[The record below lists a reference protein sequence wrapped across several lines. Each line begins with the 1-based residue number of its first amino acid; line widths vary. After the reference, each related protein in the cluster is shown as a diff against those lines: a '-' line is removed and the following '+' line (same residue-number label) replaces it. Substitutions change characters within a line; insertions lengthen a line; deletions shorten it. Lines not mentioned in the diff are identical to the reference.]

1 MRVII
6 TGGTGMIGSEL
17 AASLA
22 GDGHE
27 VIALSRNP
35 SKHAPPPG
43 VQIEKWD
50 SKTAAG
56 WGHLADGADAIVNLA
71 AESIAGE
78 GFPPDRWTAAKK
90 RRIRQSRIDAGNA
103 VVEAV
108 KAAASKPAVVIQ
120 ASGNDYYGDQGDEV
134 LTEEVP
140 PGDSFL
146 ADVTLDWEGAT
157 APVAGMGVRHVVAR
171 GGIVLSMEGGAL
183 PSTVLPFRLF
193 VGGPLGNGRQWW
205 PWIHIQDLV
214 RAIRFLIEN
223 EAASGP
229 VIVCTP
235 NPLRNKDFARVIGEV
250 MGRPSYFPVPAF
262 ALKLALGEV
271 ADTVLHSRR
280 TLPEKLQALGFTF
293 LYPDLKPALEDLLK

>member
-1 MRVII
+1 
-6 TGGTGMIGSEL
+6 
-17 AASLA
+17 
-22 GDGHE
+22 
-27 VIALSRNP
+27 
-35 SKHAPPPG
+35 
-43 VQIEKWD
+43 
-50 SKTAAG
+50 
-56 WGHLADGADAIVNLA
+56 
-71 AESIAGE
+71 
-78 GFPPDRWTAAKK
+78 
-90 RRIRQSRIDAGNA
+90 
-103 VVEAV
+103 
-108 KAAASKPAVVIQ
+108 
-120 ASGNDYYGDQGDEV
+120 V
-134 LTEEVP
+134 LTEEAP

-146 ADVTLDWEGAT
+146 ADITLDWEGAT
-157 APVAGMGVRHVVAR
+157 APVAEMGVRHVVTR
-171 GGIVLSMEGGAL
+171 SGMVLSPEGGAL
-183 PSTVLPFRLF
+183 PSTILPFRLF
-193 VGGPLGNGRQWW
+193 VGGPLGGGRQWW
-205 PWIHIQDLV
+205 SWIHIQDQV

>member
-6 TGGTGMIGSEL
+6 TGGTGMIGGKL

-35 SKHAPPPG
+35 SKHTAPPG

-50 SKTAAG
+50 SKTADG

-71 AESIAGE
+71 GESIAGD

-108 KAAASKPAVVIQ
+108 IAATNKPAVVVQI
-120 ASGNDYYGDQGDEV
+120 SGVDHYGDRGDEV
-134 LTEEVP
+134 LTEASA
-140 PGDSFL
+140 PGDTFL
-146 ADVTLDWEGAT
+146 AGVTLDWEGAT
-157 APVAGMGVRHVVAR
+157 APVAEMGVRHVVAR
-171 GGIVLSMEGGAL
+171 SGIVLSMEGGAL

-193 VGGPLGNGRQWW
+193 VGGPLANGRQWW
-205 PWIHIQDLV
+205 PWIHVQDQV

-223 EAASGP
+223 ESAGGP
-229 VIVCTP
+229 FILCTP

-250 MGRPSYFPVPAF
+250 MGRPSFFPAPAF

-280 TLPEKLQALGFTF
+280 TMPEKLQALGFTF
-293 LYPDLKPALEDLLK
+293 LYPELKPALEDLL

>member
-22 GDGHE
+22 GDGHQ

-35 SKHAPPPG
+35 AKHSAPEG
-43 VQIEKWD
+43 VRVEKWD
-50 SKTAAG
+50 SKTAKG

-71 AESIAGE
+71 GESIAGE

-108 KAAASKPAVVIQ
+108 RAATNKPAVVIQ

-134 LTEEVP
+134 LTEEAP

-146 ADVTLDWEGAT
+146 ASVTMDWEGAT
-157 APVAGMGVRHVVAR
+157 APVKEMGVRHVVTR
-171 GGIVLSMEGGAL
+171 SGMVLSPKGGAL
-183 PSTVLPFRLF
+183 PSAILPFRLF

-205 PWIHIQDLV
+205 SWIHIQDEV

-235 NPLRNKDFARVIGEV
+235 NPLRNKEFARVIGEV

-262 ALKLALGEV
+262 VLKLALGEV

-293 LYPDLKPALEDLLK
+293 LYPELKPALEDLLR

>member
-134 LTEEVP
+134 LTEEAP

-146 ADVTLDWEGAT
+146 ADITLDWEGAT
-157 APVAGMGVRHVVAR
+157 APVAEMGVRHVVTR
-171 GGIVLSMEGGAL
+171 SGMVLSPEGGAL
-183 PSTVLPFRLF
+183 PSTILPFRLF
-193 VGGPLGNGRQWW
+193 VGGPLGGGRQWW
-205 PWIHIQDLV
+205 SWIHIQDQV